1 MGLPRRRD
9 RLSSRPAP
17 TATACGCAAFPRLE
31 LRGLSRRAGGWG
43 ERASAAKAARGA
55 ASARGEGRESSLGR
69 VSPGASP
76 RGGVPGSRA
85 EAGWGETS
93 EDAFPVAAERR
104 RAPRCRCGAGEAN
117 SGRMPGRLA
126 AGLRVA
132 GTGLFAGAVLGGI
145 LAAYVTGYQFIHTE
159 QHYLSFGLYGAI
171 LGLHLGAQGLFAFLE
186 HRRMRRPG
194 RPLKLARSVALC
206 IAAFQEDPDYLR
218 QCLRSV
224 QRISFPGLRVVLV
237 VDGNGPDDTYMRDI
251 FHEVLGADSAA
262 SYVWAGNFHA
272 PAPGEAGRAV
282 RHVQALVR
290 RHAYACILQ
299 RWGGKR
305 EVMYTAFRALGD
317 SVDYVQVCD
326 SDTVLDPACT
336 VEMLRILEED
346 PRVGGVG
353 GDVQILNKYD
363 SWISFLS
370 SVRYWMAFNV
380 ERACQSYF
388 GCVQCISGPL
398 GMYRNALLQHFL
410 EDWYNQTFLGSK
422 CSFGDDR
429 HLTNRVLSL
438 GYRTKYT
445 ARSKC
450 LTETPTR
457 YLRWLN
463 QQTRWSKSYFR
474 EWLYNALWLHK
485 HHPWMTYE
493 SVVTGFFPF
502 FLMATVI
509 QLFYRGRVWN
519 ILLFLLTVQLV
530 GIIKATYACFLRGS
544 VEMIFMSLYSLLYM
558 SSLLPAKMF
567 AIATITKSGW
577 GTSGRKTIV
586 VNFIGLIP
594 VSLWVAVL
602 LGGLAYT
609 AYCQDLFTDT
619 ELAFLIAGAILYAC
633 YWVALLMLYLAIVAR
648 PCSNPQ
654 EQYSLAFMEV

>member
-1 MGLPRRRD
+1 
-9 RLSSRPAP
+9 
-17 TATACGCAAFPRLE
+17 
-31 LRGLSRRAGGWG
+31 
-43 ERASAAKAARGA
+43 
-55 ASARGEGRESSLGR
+55 
-69 VSPGASP
+69 
-76 RGGVPGSRA
+76 
-85 EAGWGETS
+85 
-93 EDAFPVAAERR
+93 
-104 RAPRCRCGAGEAN
+104 
-117 SGRMPGRLA
+117 MPGRLA

-132 GTGLFAGAVLGGI
+132 GTSVFAGAVLGG
-145 LAAYVTGYQFIHTE
+145 LVAAYVTGSQFVHTE
-159 QHYLSFGLYGAI
+159 QHYLSFGLYGAV
-171 LGLHLGAQGLFAFLE
+171 LGVHLCAQSLFAWLE
-186 HRRMRRPG
+186 HRRMRRAG
-194 RPLKLARSVALC
+194 RPVKLAGSVALC
-206 IAAFQEDPDYLR
+206 IAAFQEDPAYLR
-218 QCLRSV
+218 QCLRSAR
-224 QRISFPGLRVVLV
+224 RIAFPGLRVVLV
-237 VDGNGPDDTYMRDI
+237 VDGNGPDDAYMRDI
-251 FHEVLGADSAA
+251 FHEELGAAAPGAAA
-262 SYVWAGNFHA
+262 SYVWPGNFHA
-272 PAPGEAGRAV
+272 PAPGGQAARAA

-299 RWGGKR
+299 QWGGKR

-346 PRVGGVG
+346 PHVGGVG

-474 EWLYNALWLHK
+474 EWLYSALWFHK
-485 HHPWMTYE
+485 HHLWMTYE

-502 FLMATVI
+502 FLVATVI

-530 GIIKATYACFLRGS
+530 GILKATYACFLRGNT
-544 VEMIFMSLYSLLYM
+544 EMIFMSLYSLLYM

-586 VNFIGLIP
+586 VNFLGLIP
-594 VSLWVAVL
+594 VSVWAAVL

-619 ELAFLIAGAILYAC
+619 ELAFLIAGAVLYAC
-633 YWVALLMLYLAIVAR
+633 YWVALLTLYLAVVAR
-648 PCSNPQ
+648 RCSKPQ
-654 EQYSLAFMEV
+654 EHCSLAFMEV

>member
-1 MGLPRRRD
+1 
-9 RLSSRPAP
+9 
-17 TATACGCAAFPRLE
+17 
-31 LRGLSRRAGGWG
+31 
-43 ERASAAKAARGA
+43 
-55 ASARGEGRESSLGR
+55 
-69 VSPGASP
+69 
-76 RGGVPGSRA
+76 
-85 EAGWGETS
+85 
-93 EDAFPVAAERR
+93 
-104 RAPRCRCGAGEAN
+104 
-117 SGRMPGRLA
+117 MPGRLA

-132 GTGLFAGAVLGGI
+132 GTSLFAGAVLGGI

-171 LGLHLGAQGLFAFLE
+171 LGLHLGTQSLFAFLE

-194 RPLKLARSVALC
+194 RPPLKLARSVALC
-206 IAAFQEDPDYLR
+206 IAAFQEDPAYLR
-218 QCLRSV
+218 QCLRAV
-224 QRISFPGLRVVLV
+224 RRLSFPGLRVVLV
-237 VDGNGPDDTYMRDI
+237 VDGNGPGDAYMRDI
-251 FHEVLGADSAA
+251 FHEVLGAADGAAA

-272 PAPGEAGRAV
+272 PAPGGEAARAV

-290 RHAYACILQ
+290 RHAYVCILQ

-346 PRVGGVG
+346 PHVGGVG

-410 EDWYNQTFLGSK
+410 EDWYDQTFLGSK

-445 ARSKC
+445 ARAKC

-474 EWLYNALWLHK
+474 EWLYNALWFHK
-485 HHPWMTYE
+485 HHLWMTYE

-502 FLMATVI
+502 FLIATVI
-509 QLFYRGRVWN
+509 QLFYRGS
-519 ILLFLLTVQLV
+519 
-530 GIIKATYACFLRGS
+530 FLRGNA
-544 VEMIFMSLYSLLYM
+544 EMIFMSLYSLLYM

-594 VSLWVAVL
+594 VSVWVAVL

-619 ELAFLIAGAILYAC
+619 ELAFLIAGAGLYAC
-633 YWVALLMLYLAIVAR
+633 YWVALLALYLAVVAR
-648 PCSNPQ
+648 RCSKPQ
-654 EQYSLAFMEV
+654 EEQHSLAFMEV